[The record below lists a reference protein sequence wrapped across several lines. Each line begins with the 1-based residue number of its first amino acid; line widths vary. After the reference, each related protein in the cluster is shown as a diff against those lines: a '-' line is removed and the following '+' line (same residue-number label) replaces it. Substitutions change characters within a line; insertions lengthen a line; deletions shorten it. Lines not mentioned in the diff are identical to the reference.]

1 MVKIEQNP
9 DFSTCPPVVIW
20 RSRPVTTQDYNARV
34 ARECVPHV
42 QHDYFSS
49 FNQSDHC
56 FLASSL
62 LRPCVRFPTGTRAA
76 GRLRTA
82 EWRKN
87 VARHC
92 AFLVLWGIFFVIL
105 PSSVF
110 LPSCC
115 VRSLISNQIRF
126 WFLISGEGPNIRCT
140 WLDFVD
146 LDARIT
152 WPCLR
157 IRLTWSQFLWL
168 GFCTIWLSKSLGQRS
183 THST

>member
-1 MVKIEQNP
+1 MFRCHH
-9 DFSTCPPVVIW
+9 DVI
-20 RSRPVTTQDYNARV
+20 
-34 ARECVPHV
+34 RE
-42 QHDYFSS
+42 
-49 FNQSDHC
+49 
-56 FLASSL
+56 L
-62 LRPCVRFPTGTRAA
+62 TA

-183 THST
+183 AHSTQYSWYQWSDVTWPLSAGLRTVPTV